1 MTYRACLLVSLL
13 ALGCSSSPASVA
25 PGGDA
30 GVDAS
35 SCAQGSLVKGACEG
49 ALTVAASDQTIAPA
63 RDHHTTFI
71 RQTSQGP
78 YLYVVGGTSAW
89 NAMYTDIQRAKI
101 QEDGSLLAFEKVA
114 DLPDGRAG
122 HSTIVVGD
130 TLIVIGGVYGT
141 ASPKG
146 TTRSTVTAKF
156 SPDGG
161 LSGFAPGPDLP
172 LDVMHFSATLHDG
185 FVYVF
190 GGRTT
195 TGTDGSTTMA
205 ASAKVAEDG
214 TLGPFTALAPL
225 TPDRSHHAAFVVK
238 DTLYLVGGITGS
250 PMGNPPSRT
259 DVVRAKLLPGGAI
272 AAFEP
277 SGTLPT
283 GISVSAAQTY
293 GDYVYIFGGLV
304 DGVSGGPYT
313 NQIFRARVQPDGAL
327 SPFTTIDA
335 TLSVKRAHVHQTPVY
350 KKFIYSVGGLGN
362 NGKSIG
368 TIDVGTFD

>member
-1 MTYRACLLVSLL
+1 MIVRACLFVACF
-13 ALGCSSSPASVA
+13 ALGCSSSSASGAPAV
-25 PGGDA
+25 DA

-35 SCAQGSLVKGACEG
+35 PCAQGSLVDGACEG
-49 ALTVAASDQTIAPA
+49 ALTVAASDQAIAPA

-71 RQTSQGP
+71 RQTTQGP

-122 HSTIVVGD
+122 HSTIVAGD
-130 TLIVIGGVYGT
+130 TLLVLGGIYGT

-146 TTRSTVTAKF
+146 TTRSTITARF
-156 SPDGG
+156 APDGS

-172 LDVMHFSATLHDG
+172 LDVMHFSASLHDG

-205 ASAKVAEDG
+205 ASAKVGDDG
-214 TLGPFTALAPL
+214 TLGAFTALPPL
-225 TPDRSHHAAFVVK
+225 TPDRSHHAAFLVK

-272 AAFEP
+272 ATFEP
-277 SGTLPT
+277 SGTLPA

-293 GDYVYIFGGLV
+293 GDQVYIFGGLV
-304 DGVSGGPYT
+304 DGAKGGPYT
-313 NQIFRARVQPDGAL
+313 NQIFRARVQADGAL
-327 SPFTTIDA
+327 SPFTTLDA

-350 KKFIYSVGGLGN
+350 KNFIYSVGGLGN

-368 TIDVGTFD
+368 TIDVGTFL